1 MYIVDRNNKQRGNK
15 MADKYQEIEPKCGIK
30 VTNVRVFPFKE
41 TSTRIYTKGMATI
54 TLIDAIVIRGLRIM
68 SGPNGMFVAYPIDPV
83 VKGEDARSVVA
94 PSRDDL
100 RSYIEAVVLN
110 KFNAVMEYWLYF
122 VAVFAT
128 TIFR

>member
-1 MYIVDRNNKQRGNK
+1 
-15 MADKYQEIEPKCGIK
+15 MADKYQEIEPNCGIK

-54 TLIDAIVIRGLRIM
+54 TLNDSIVM
-68 SGPNGMFVAYPIDPV
+68 SGPNGMFVAYPIDPFF
-83 VKGEDARSVVA
+83 KGEDARSVVA

-110 KFNAVMEYWLYF
+110 KFNEVME
-122 VAVFAT
+122 
-128 TIFR
+128 

>member
-1 MYIVDRNNKQRGNK
+1 
-15 MADKYQEIEPKCGIK
+15 MADKYQEIEPNCGIK

-54 TLIDAIVIRGLRIM
+54 TLNDAIVIRGLRIM
-68 SGPNGMFVAYPIDPV
+68 SGPNGTFVAYPIDPFF
-83 VKGEDARSVVA
+83 KGEDARYMVA

-110 KFNAVMEYWLYF
+110 KFNEVME
-122 VAVFAT
+122 
-128 TIFR
+128 